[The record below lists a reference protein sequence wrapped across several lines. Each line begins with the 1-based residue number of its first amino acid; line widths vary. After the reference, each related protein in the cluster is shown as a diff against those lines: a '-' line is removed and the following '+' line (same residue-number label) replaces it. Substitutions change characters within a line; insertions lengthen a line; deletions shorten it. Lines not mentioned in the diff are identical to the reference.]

1 MAADDDGLAMNE
13 EGYWNPMVPELSVT
27 DLTRSL
33 AFYTGLL
40 GFSVRHGRES
50 PPFAYLVQQQVQLML
65 EQVHQDGWQTGALEA
80 PFGRGINL
88 QMELTDIQPLIERLQ
103 RGAGLPS
110 IGHPMNPGIRWGRGY
125 PDSGSVW
132 CRILT
137 VICYGL
143 FNIWVSERP
152 TEGGSILMY

>member
-40 GFSVRHGRES
+40 GFSVRYGRES

-103 RGAGLPS
+103 RG
-110 IGHPMNPGIRWGRGY
+110 GIAFYRPPHESWYPVGERLSGQRECLVQDPDGY
-125 PDSGSVW
+125 LLRFVQYLG
-132 CRILT
+132 
-137 VICYGL
+137 
-143 FNIWVSERP
+143 ERAAD
-152 TEGGSILMY
+152 